1 MSNNLVRVLSAIVL
15 IIMVII
21 FILSG
26 KVPALLLVSL
36 LGIIL
41 VDELCVNF
49 LNRKRTNI
57 SYILSQLIFASC
69 YGSFFISYFQGLIPV
84 KCIDDIVY
92 VSLALSLVSLLYLFC
107 IPLEKKMFS
116 TYFEKVPWMS
126 GVLAFIL
133 IFPVG
138 RLFLMEEWKFYLGLI
153 LIVNYGMD
161 AGAWL
166 SGTLFGKTKLWVA
179 ISPKKTV
186 EGLIGGMI
194 ISALLGG
201 IYWLVV
207 QGKPTILL
215 VVSFLAI
222 ALLSQLGDLVQSK
235 IKRQV
240 GIKDSSS
247 LIPGHGGVYDR
258 IDSLVFVTPF
268 YLLLIL
274 KVLPTII

>member
-15 IIMVII
+15 IIMVIV

-26 KVPALLLVSL
+26 KIPALLLVSL

-49 LNRKRTNI
+49 LSQKRSAI
-57 SYILSQLIFASC
+57 SYIISQVIFIGL
-69 YGSFFISYFQGLIPV
+69 YGLVFVRYFQGLI
-84 KCIDDIVY
+84 DISWMDKIYY
-92 VSLALSLVSLLYLFC
+92 VSLGLSLISLLYLFFV
-107 IPLEKKMFS
+107 PHEKKMFS
-116 TYFEKVPWMS
+116 NYFEKAPWIS
-126 GVLAFIL
+126 GFLAFIL

-138 RLFLMEEWKFYLGLI
+138 RLFLFDEWKFYLGLV
-153 LIVNYGMD
+153 LIVTYGMD

-179 ISPKKTV
+179 VSPKKTV

-194 ISALLGG
+194 ISALLGTT
-201 IYWLVV
+201 YWSIA

-215 VVSFLAI
+215 AILFLAL

-274 KVLPTII
+274 KVLP

>member
-1 MSNNLVRVLSAIVL
+1 
-15 IIMVII
+15 
-21 FILSG
+21 
-26 KVPALLLVSL
+26 
-36 LGIIL
+36 
-41 VDELCVNF
+41 
-49 LNRKRTNI
+49 
-57 SYILSQLIFASC
+57 
-69 YGSFFISYFQGLIPV
+69 
-84 KCIDDIVY
+84 
-92 VSLALSLVSLLYLFC
+92 
-107 IPLEKKMFS
+107 
-116 TYFEKVPWMS
+116 
-126 GVLAFIL
+126 
-133 IFPVG
+133 
-138 RLFLMEEWKFYLGLI
+138 
-153 LIVNYGMD
+153 MD

-179 ISPKKTV
+179 VSPKKTV

-194 ISALLGG
+194 ISALLGTT
-201 IYWLVV
+201 YWSIA

-215 VVSFLAI
+215 AILFLAL

-274 KVLPTII
+274 KVLP